1 MKRTIFSTVKGDIF
15 LNSSKAIVRRS
26 ALTKARFA
34 YYGCTVCRWVKDDIL
49 MVFACNSLLLNHNYH
64 SIMLAKIAPR
74 FVIKGVI
81 QTSYYANYM
90 SVELTKQIF
99 GDSASTFFLDD
110 AKKYF
115 VSGED
120 I

>member
-1 MKRTIFSTVKGDIF
+1 
-15 LNSSKAIVRRS
+15 
-26 ALTKARFA
+26 
-34 YYGCTVCRWVKDDIL
+34 
-49 MVFACNSLLLNHNYH
+49 
-64 SIMLAKIAPR
+64 MLAKIAPR

-90 SVELTKQIF
+90 SIELTKQIF
-99 GDSASTFFLDD
+99 GDSASTFFLED

-115 VSGED
+115 VSRDD

>member
-1 MKRTIFSTVKGDIF
+1 
-15 LNSSKAIVRRS
+15 
-26 ALTKARFA
+26 
-34 YYGCTVCRWVKDDIL
+34 
-49 MVFACNSLLLNHNYH
+49 
-64 SIMLAKIAPR
+64 MLAKIAPR

-90 SVELTKQIF
+90 SIELTKQIF
-99 GDSASTFFLDD
+99 GDSASAFYLED

-115 VSGED
+115 VNEEN